1 MDLKVR
7 ELADAALA
15 KWAPLSV
22 NEEEA
27 HLTVPV
33 HVLLGEAV
41 DVAEMVRHYWEP
53 KSDGRAGKIPGLAGV
68 TGGPAVTLETASEI
82 RELQLAITATH
93 TQYLVLVQTA
103 NDSPLDRADFVLS
116 EIRSALS
123 FLFDDGK
130 HDASDEQLARLEQ
143 AFSDSGSQDA
153 MALALEGYSE
163 LARIHREA
171 LAKLDGFDVAC
182 IDEAFALASAL
193 RDQSA
198 AALTRVNPD
207 EQRRILGLRN
217 RLLTMVIERVRRARR
232 AAQYVFRG
240 YPEVVKKFSS
250 AHERRRRVA
259 RSRKA
264 AAAENGTPETTQP
277 GATG

>member
-1 MDLKVR
+1 
-7 ELADAALA
+7 
-15 KWAPLSV
+15 
-22 NEEEA
+22 
-27 HLTVPV
+27 
-33 HVLLGEAV
+33 
-41 DVAEMVRHYWEP
+41 
-53 KSDGRAGKIPGLAGV
+53 
-68 TGGPAVTLETASEI
+68 
-82 RELQLAITATH
+82 
-93 TQYLVLVQTA
+93 
-103 NDSPLDRADFVLS
+103 
-116 EIRSALS
+116 
-123 FLFDDGK
+123 
-130 HDASDEQLARLEQ
+130 
-143 AFSDSGSQDA
+143 

-171 LAKLDGFDVAC
+171 LAKLDGFDVAT

-264 AAAENGTPETTQP
+264 AAAENGAPETTQP